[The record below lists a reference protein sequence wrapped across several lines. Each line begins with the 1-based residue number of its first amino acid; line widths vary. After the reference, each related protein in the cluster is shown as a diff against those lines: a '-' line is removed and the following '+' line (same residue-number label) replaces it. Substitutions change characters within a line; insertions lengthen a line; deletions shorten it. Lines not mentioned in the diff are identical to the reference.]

1 MRGDTNNGF
10 KETVR
15 NVRVTAVDEF
25 DAFDQLGPCTRQ
37 ALRDSPLPWLA
48 VAIVSQL
55 RDEEYRLRQSNP
67 DFYLDLGNPDL
78 DRNIARGLMMQ
89 SMQVMLR
96 DRSREDAELG
106 IKPLRPRRTLR
117 ADYRR

>member
-25 DAFDQLGPCTRQ
+25 DAFDQLGPCTRE

-48 VAIVSQL
+48 IAIVKQL
-55 RDEEYRLRQSNP
+55 QHEEARLRLINP
-67 DFYLDLGNPDL
+67 DFYLDLKNPDL
-78 DRNIARGLMMQ
+78 DRNIARGLTMQ
-89 SMQVMLR
+89 SLQVMLR

-106 IKPLRPRRTLR
+106 IKPLRPRRTVR
-117 ADYRR
+117 ADWRR